1 MNSNMKNYY
10 PERIICLTE
19 ETTETLYLLGEQDR
33 IIGISGFTVR
43 PAIARTEKPKISTF
57 IDAQI
62 NKICDLKPDL
72 VIGFS
77 DIQGNIAKELIEKG
91 IPVWINNHR
100 SIDGIKRMIFQLGV
114 LVGKK
119 NISLQL
125 IQQIN
130 DKILSITKRVEKWEN
145 RPKVFFE
152 EWYDPLISGIQWV
165 SEIIQIAGGIDIFPE
180 LNNES
185 LAKNRIINN
194 PDLVVQRNPDII
206 LVSWCGK
213 KFKKNK
219 MIDRNDWVNINAII
233 NDKVYE
239 IKSEIILQPGPASL
253 LEGLPIIH
261 NLFNDW
267 YKGT

>member
-77 DIQGNIAKELIEKG
+77 DIQGNIAKELIENG

-152 EWYDPLISGIQWV
+152 EWDDPMISGIQWV
-165 SEIIQIAGGIDIFPE
+165 SEIIQIAG
-180 LNNES
+180 
-185 LAKNRIINN
+185 
-194 PDLVVQRNPDII
+194 
-206 LVSWCGK
+206 
-213 KFKKNK
+213 
-219 MIDRNDWVNINAII
+219 
-233 NDKVYE
+233 
-239 IKSEIILQPGPASL
+239 
-253 LEGLPIIH
+253 
-261 NLFNDW
+261 
-267 YKGT
+267 